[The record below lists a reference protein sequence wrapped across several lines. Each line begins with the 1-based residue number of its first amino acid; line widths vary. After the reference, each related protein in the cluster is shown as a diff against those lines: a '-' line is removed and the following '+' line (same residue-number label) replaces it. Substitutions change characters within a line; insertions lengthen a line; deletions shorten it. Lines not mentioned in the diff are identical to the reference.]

1 MGMAARGCEGSRHD
15 GGMLLTPRLALLL
28 TLPPLMWA
36 GNAVIG
42 RLMVGYAPPVLLNFI
57 RWGGALLLLLP
68 LGWRVFATA
77 DARAQVRA
85 RWPHLAMLGLLGV
98 GMYNAMQYMALRT
111 STPLNVTLIAASM
124 PLWMMLTGLLMFA
137 TRPGPRDLL
146 AAALSLAGVITVLTR
161 GHPLALLQIEF
172 VPGDLLILVAI
183 TCWSV
188 YSWMLARPPASM
200 RGDARPRWN
209 WAEFLLVQVV
219 FGFAW
224 AAAGA
229 MVESTVLAD
238 SDEQVRWG
246 WPLALALLYL
256 ATCPSL
262 IAYYAW
268 GAGVARA
275 GPAVAALFSN
285 LTPLLTAVLSGAVLG
300 SWPEPYHLMA
310 FALIVTGIMCSAWR
324 RAR

>member
-1 MGMAARGCEGSRHD
+1 MH
-15 GGMLLTPRLALLL
+15 LTPRLAFLL

-42 RLMVGYAPPVLLNFI
+42 RLMVGYAPPVLLNLI
-57 RWGGALLLLLP
+57 RWIGALLILLP
-68 LGWRVFATA
+68 LGWGAFGTA
-77 DARAQVRA
+77 ERRAQVRE

-111 STPLNVTLIAASM
+111 SSPLNVTLIAASM
-124 PLWMMLTGLLMFA
+124 PLWMMLNGLVFFHA
-137 TRPGPRDLL
+137 RPGPRDLL
-146 AAALSLAGVITVLTR
+146 AAALSLAGVVTVLTR
-161 GHPLALLQIEF
+161 GHLLEVAKIRL

-183 TCWSV
+183 FCWSI
-188 YSWMLARPPASM
+188 YSWLLAKPPASM
-200 RGDARPRWN
+200 RGEQRPRWN

-219 FGFAW
+219 FGIAW

-229 MVESTVLAD
+229 AVESAVLAGA
-238 SDEQVRWG
+238 DEGVRWG

-268 GAGVARA
+268 GTGVARA
-275 GPAVAALFSN
+275 GPAMAALFSN
-285 LTPLLTAVLSGAVLG
+285 LTPLLTAIISGAVLG
-300 SWPEPYHLMA
+300 TWPEPYHLLA
-310 FALIVTGIMCSAWR
+310 FALIVAGIMSSAVR
-324 RAR
+324 RSAS